1 MERAITRKNTAQ
13 VLQSSGLSVAER
25 LSTFGLP
32 YEIEK
37 LIQLERSIP
46 VSIGLDETARLKITD
61 SCGMACVFCHNEG
74 TPVAAAY
81 HGDISSP
88 NFSYMGGRVSVFEHS
103 NGVNFIPGTMLP
115 DQEFDNALDTLASS
129 LGTRELH
136 LTGGEPTLH
145 QSLPELIRMARSHGF
160 SVKLTSNGENYQIF
174 KECAVA
180 GLEKVNFSIFGATA
194 EELAEVQCA
203 RYHNVRFATQKIKAL
218 RTSINEAL
226 NNGIK
231 VDANI
236 VMPDYSHAD
245 RIKRIINEYD
255 QRISIKI
262 LNDLDKEDES
272 YISIYRMMAELGAEP
287 IELRVEAGSSNSRT
301 VYRLPNGRMIFFK
314 QIRRTTLPETCKTC
328 SLNNNQDCKEG
339 YYGIRTYIDSSGN
352 YKIGVCIQRMDLTM
366 DINDFANSNVPDEI
380 NQLRLDEWQQ
390 LNEHYAERIKT

>member
-1 MERAITRKNTAQ
+1 M
-13 VLQSSGLSVAER
+13 
-25 LSTFGLP
+25 
-32 YEIEK
+32 
-37 LIQLERSIP
+37 
-46 VSIGLDETARLKITD
+46 
-61 SCGMACVFCHNEG
+61 
-74 TPVAAAY
+74 
-81 HGDISSP
+81 
-88 NFSYMGGRVSVFEHS
+88 FEHS

-115 DQEFDNALDTLASS
+115 DQEFDNTLGTLASS
-129 LGTRELH
+129 LGTKELH

-145 QSLPELIRMARSHGF
+145 QSLPELIRMARSRGF

-180 GLEKVNFSIFGATA
+180 GLEKVNFSIFGVTA

-203 RYHNVRFATQKIKAL
+203 RYHNVKFAAQKIKAL
-218 RTSINEAL
+218 KTSINEAL

-236 VMPDYSHAD
+236 VMSDYSHAD

-255 QRISIKI
+255 QRISIRI

-366 DINDFANSNVPDEI
+366 DIKDFANSNVPDEI
-380 NQLRLDEWQQ
+380 NQLRLDEWKQ
-390 LNEHYAERIKT
+390 LNEHYGERIKT